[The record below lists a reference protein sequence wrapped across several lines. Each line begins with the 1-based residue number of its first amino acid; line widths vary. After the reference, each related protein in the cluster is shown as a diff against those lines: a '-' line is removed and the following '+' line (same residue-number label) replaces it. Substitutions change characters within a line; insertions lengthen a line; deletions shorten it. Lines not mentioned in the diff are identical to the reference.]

1 MAGSTSVT
9 LNDLL
14 PTIVQEAMFVAN
26 ERSIMRGLV
35 KNYSL
40 APAQG
45 KSIQVPIYPLQTA
58 ATLTEG
64 DDFSNTAVSTD
75 VATFS
80 IGQVGL
86 MTMVT
91 DLAVN
96 ASASNVV
103 ADLGRL
109 FGEAVARKID
119 QDLMALFASFTTNT
133 VGSTSTT
140 ITPALVMQAITK
152 LKSAAVPSEG
162 IVAVLHPSV
171 AYDLKSALTTTGNTN
186 FAAGAFGDVANE
198 AMRMG
203 YVGQLFGVPVFE
215 SSNVPLVAGGA
226 AGDYL
231 GGVFHRE
238 ALGFGLMRDIQIETQ
253 RRARAIGTDVVCS
266 AMYGAGVV
274 YEQYGVNA
282 TFDST
287 I

>member
-35 KNYSL
+35 KNYTL
-40 APAQG
+40 APTQG
-45 KSIQVPIYPLQTA
+45 KTIQVPIFPLQTA
-58 ATLTEG
+58 DTLTEG
-64 DDFSNTAVSTD
+64 SDFSITAVSTD
-75 VATFS
+75 VATFDV
-80 IGQVGL
+80 GQVGIA
-86 MTMVT
+86 TMVT

-119 QDLMALFASFTTNT
+119 QDLMNLFSSFTTNT
-133 VGSTSTT
+133 VGSTSTA
-140 ITPALVMQAITK
+140 ITPALVMQAVTK
-152 LKSAAVPSEG
+152 LRAQG
-162 IVAVLHPSV
+162 ISPDGIACVLHPEV
-171 AYDLKSALTTTGNTN
+171 AYDFKSALTSTGNTA
-186 FAAGAFGDVANE
+186 FTGGAFGDVANE

-203 YVGQLFGVPVFE
+203 YIGQLFGVPVYE
-215 SSNVPLVAGGA
+215 SANCPASGPA
-226 AGDYL
+226 AGDYK

-274 YEQYGVNA
+274 YEKYGVYA
-282 TFDST
+282 SFDSSLA
-287 I
+287 

>member
-1 MAGSTSVT
+1 MAGSTTVT

-40 APAQG
+40 APSQG
-45 KSIQVPIYPLQTA
+45 KTIQVPIYPLQTA

-75 VATFS
+75 VATFN

-91 DLAVN
+91 DLAIN

-119 QDLMALFASFTTNT
+119 QDLMAQFANFTTNT
-133 VGSTSTT
+133 VGSSSTT

-152 LKSAAVPSEG
+152 LKAAAVPSEG

-171 AYDLKSALTTTGNTN
+171 AYDLKSALTTSGNTV
-186 FAAGAFGDVANE
+186 FGGNGQGDIANE
-198 AMRMG
+198 ALRNG
-203 YVGQLFGVPVFE
+203 FVGTLFGVPVFE

-231 GGVFHRE
+231 GGVFHRD

-266 AMYGAGVV
+266 AMYGTGVV

-282 TFDST
+282 TFDAS

>member
-45 KSIQVPIYPLQTA
+45 KTIQVPIYPVQTA
-58 ATLTEG
+58 ASLTEG

-75 VATFS
+75 VATFNV
-80 IGQVGL
+80 GQVGL

-91 DLAVN
+91 DLALN

-109 FGEAVARKID
+109 FGEAIAKKID
-119 QDLMALFASFTTNT
+119 QDLMAKFAEFTTNT
-133 VGSTSTT
+133 VGSSSTT
-140 ITPALVMQAITK
+140 ITAALVMQAVTK
-152 LKSAAVPSEG
+152 LRAAAVPSEG
-162 IVAVLHPSV
+162 IVAVLHPNI
-171 AYDLKSALTTTGNTN
+171 AYDLKSALTSQGNVVFT
-186 FAAGAFGDVANE
+186 AGAYGEVANE

-203 YVGQLFGVPVFE
+203 YVGQLFGVPVYE
-215 SSNVPLVAGGA
+215 SANVPLIAGGA

-231 GGVFHRE
+231 GGVFHRD
-238 ALGFGLMRDIQIETQ
+238 ALGFGLMRDITIETQ
-253 RRARAIGTDVVCS
+253 RRARAIGTDIVAS
-266 AMYGAGVV
+266 AMYGVGTV

-282 TFDST
+282 TFDSS

>member
-40 APAQG
+40 APTQG
-45 KSIQVPIYPLQTA
+45 KTIQVPIYPVQTA
-58 ATLTEG
+58 ASLTEG

-75 VATFS
+75 VATFN

-91 DLAVN
+91 DLALN

-119 QDLMALFASFTTNT
+119 QDLMALFASFTTNV

-152 LKSAAVPSEG
+152 LKAAAVPSDG
-162 IVAVLHPSV
+162 IVAVLHPSI
-171 AYDLKSALTTTGNTN
+171 AYDLKAALTTTGNTA
-186 FAAGAFGDVANE
+186 FSGGAYSDVTNE

-203 YVGQLFGVPVFE
+203 YIGQLFGVPVYE
-215 SSNVPLVAGGA
+215 SSNLPLAVNSA

-231 GGVFHRE
+231 GGVFHRD
-238 ALGFGLMRDIQIETQ
+238 ALGFGLMRDINIETQ

-274 YEQYGVNA
+274 YEAYGVNA

>member
-1 MAGSTSVT
+1 
-9 LNDLL
+9 
-14 PTIVQEAMFVAN
+14 MFVAN

-40 APAQG
+40 APSQG
-45 KSIQVPIYPLQTA
+45 KTIQVPIYPLQTA

-75 VATFS
+75 VATFT

-133 VGSTSTT
+133 VGSTATT
-140 ITPALVMQAITK
+140 ITPALVMTAITK

-203 YVGQLFGVPVFE
+203 YVGQLFGVPVYE

-231 GGVFHRE
+231 GGVFHRD
-238 ALGFGLMRDIQIETQ
+238 ALGFGLMRDISIETQ

>member
-14 PTIVQEAMFVAN
+14 PTIIQEAMFVAN

-45 KSIQVPIYPLQTA
+45 KTIQVPIFPLQTA

-64 DDFSNTAVSTD
+64 NDFNITEVSTD

-80 IGQVGL
+80 IGQVGIA
-86 MTMVT
+86 TMVT
-91 DLAVN
+91 DLALN

-119 QDLMALFASFTTNT
+119 QDLMALFSSFTTNT
-133 VGSTSTT
+133 VGSTSTQ

-162 IVAVLHPSV
+162 IVAVLHPSI
-171 AYDLKSALTTTGNTN
+171 AYDLKSALTTQGNAAFTG
-186 FAAGAFGDVANE
+186 GAYGDVANE

-203 YVGQLFGVPVFE
+203 YIGQLFGVPVYE
-215 SSNVPLVAGGA
+215 SSNVPLAVNSG

-231 GGVFHRE
+231 GGVFHRD
-238 ALGFGLMRDIQIETQ
+238 ALGFGLMRDINIETQ

-282 TFDST
+282 TFDSS

>member
-1 MAGSTSVT
+1 MAGSTTIT

-14 PTIVQEAMFVAN
+14 PTIVQEALFVAN

-35 KNYSL
+35 KNYTL

-45 KSIQVPIYPLQTA
+45 KTIQVPIYPVQTA

-75 VATFS
+75 VASFT

-91 DLAVN
+91 DMALN

-103 ADLGRL
+103 ADLGQL
-109 FGEAVARKID
+109 FGNAIAKKID
-119 QDLMALFASFTTNT
+119 QDLMAQFANFTTN
-133 VGSTSTT
+133 VIGSSSTT
-140 ITPALVMQAITK
+140 ITAALLMQGLTK
-152 LKSAAVPSEG
+152 LKNAGVPTDG
-162 IVAVLHPSV
+162 IACVLHPSI
-171 AYDLKSALTTTGNTN
+171 AYDLKSALTSQGAVAFTG
-186 FAAGAFGDVANE
+186 GAYGDVANE

-203 YVGQLFGVPVFE
+203 YVGNLFGMQVFE
-215 SSNVPLVAGGA
+215 SANAPLITNGL
-226 AGDYL
+226 AGDYQ
-231 GGVFHRE
+231 GAIFHRD

-253 RRARAIGTDVVCS
+253 RRARGLGTDVVAS
-266 AMYGAGVV
+266 AMYGTGVV
-274 YEQYGVNA
+274 YEGYGVSA
-282 TFDST
+282 VFDST

>member
-40 APAQG
+40 APSQG
-45 KSIQVPIYPLQTA
+45 KTIQVPIYPVQTA
-58 ATLTEG
+58 ASLTEG
-64 DDFSNTAVSTD
+64 DDFNNTAVSTD

-80 IGQVGL
+80 VGQVGL

-91 DLAVN
+91 DLALN

-109 FGEAVARKID
+109 FGEAIAKKID
-119 QDLMALFASFTTNT
+119 VDLMGKFAEFTTNT
-133 VGSTSTT
+133 VGSSSTA
-140 ITPALVMQAITK
+140 ITPALVMQGITK
-152 LKSAAVPSEG
+152 LRAAGVPSEG
-162 IVAVLHPSV
+162 IVAVLHPNV
-171 AYDLKSALTTTGNTN
+171 AYDLKSALTTTGNTA
-186 FAAGAFGDVANE
+186 FSGGAFGDVANE

-203 YVGQLFGVPVFE
+203 YIGQLFGVPVYE

-231 GGVFHRE
+231 GGIFHRD

-253 RRARAIGTDVVCS
+253 RRARAIGTDVVAS
-266 AMYGAGVV
+266 AMYGVGTV
-274 YEQYGVNA
+274 YEAYGVNA
-282 TFDST
+282 TFDSSL
-287 I
+287 